1 MIVSAVV
8 AEVVAGPP
16 DGPAPGTIVS
26 CFSGWEQYAVVPV
39 SSIFP
44 VRVGSP
50 FVHHL
55 GLLGHTGWR
64 LILEC

>member
-1 MIVSAVV
+1 
-8 AEVVAGPP
+8 
-16 DGPAPGTIVS
+16 VS